1 MEKFRNHYRVVVK
14 NSNRTESGDGKYSRG
29 SGLWSS
35 GEEFKLY
42 DASEGE
48 KPKPGFDI
56 EDIVI
61 EEVEGR
67 LGLSM
72 HKVDDILRR
81 AELRTNQLYSHL
93 VHRRGDIHYN
103 AFLGK
108 ETL

>member
-1 MEKFRNHYRVVVK
+1 MVK

-67 LGLSM
+67 LG
-72 HKVDDILRR
+72 
-81 AELRTNQLYSHL
+81 ELRKAAKPPGPDKTSIWSPVN
-93 VHRRGDIHYN
+93 
-103 AFLGK
+103 
-108 ETL
+108 

>member
-1 MEKFRNHYRVVVK
+1 MEKFRNHYRVVAK

-67 LGLSM
+67 LG
-72 HKVDDILRR
+72 
-81 AELRTNQLYSHL
+81 ELRKAAKPPGPDKTSIWSPVN
-93 VHRRGDIHYN
+93 
-103 AFLGK
+103 
-108 ETL
+108 